1 MVFSRRFV
9 LAAALLG
16 IASLNA
22 GCFTGSKA
30 VCRSEAQQG
39 SELRGALVGVE
50 SEANAADLP
59 ELPRPT
65 SVTTNGVEREV
76 RRATDGLGFDGTTIR
91 VSLGGLALSFRKP
104 TRLGR
109 TTLAAL
115 GGELCEWNARTA
127 STCLPIDG
135 DVDVVTM
142 AEPCTKDACAFFD
155 IRLHMETP
163 ETPPAS
169 AFVQG
174 DGRLLHKEWTE
185 EACWQVSSKEDC
197 LFDNC
202 LLGVEL

>member
-9 LAAALLG
+9 LATTLLA
-16 IASLNA
+16 IAGGNA

-30 VCRSEAQQG
+30 VCRTDAQHG
-39 SELRGALVGVE
+39 SEVRGALVGVE
-50 SEANAADLP
+50 SEAAAN
-59 ELPRPT
+59 ELPGVPRRT
-65 SVTTNGVEREV
+65 SITTNGVEREV
-76 RRATDGLGFDGTTIR
+76 RGATDGGRFDGTTIR

-109 TTLAAL
+109 TTLADL
-115 GGELCEWNARTA
+115 GGELCEWKVSAG
-127 STCLPIDG
+127 STCTPIEG
-135 DVDVVTM
+135 DVDVAAM
-142 AEPCTKDACAFFD
+142 AEPCAKDACAFFD
-155 IRLHMETP
+155 IRLHVETP
-163 ETPPAS
+163 EVPPAS

-174 DGRLLHKEWTE
+174 DARLLHKEWTE